1 VSQLI
6 NEQAIANLPL
16 SGRDFR
22 DLAQLSP
29 SAQVVPGLRGG
40 MRLGGQQ
47 SDYTGLSIDG
57 ADSRDNFF
65 GEFFGSLETKNFT
78 IPLEAVQEFQV
89 VTNGFAPEFG
99 RSTGG
104 LLNVVTKSGTNSLT
118 GSAHYFYRG
127 KSLTSDDALGT
138 PPNIDSQHQFG
149 ASLGGPIT
157 KDKQF
162 FFLAFDVQR
171 QHGPAHHAVRPRRQ
185 RRRCAR
191 VRHRRP
197 A

>member
-1 VSQLI
+1 MSQLI
-6 NEQAIANLPL
+6 NEEAIENLPL

-47 SDYTGLSIDG
+47 SDYTGLAIDG

-104 LLNVVTKSGTNSLT
+104 LLERGDEVGHERR
-118 GSAHYFYRG
+118 SAAAPT
-127 KSLTSDDALGT
+127 TSTA
-138 PPNIDSQHQFG
+138 
-149 ASLGGPIT
+149 
-157 KDKQF
+157 
-162 FFLAFDVQR
+162 
-171 QHGPAHHAVRPRRQ
+171 
-185 RRRCAR
+185 AR
-191 VRHRRP
+191 